1 MKVREIDGETFNNFA
16 NNHPLKNFY
25 QTKEYGDLM
34 IHSDFSVMYIGGFE
48 DDVLVAASLILYKTI
63 GPSMKYGYAPRG
75 FLLDYYDPDLLKKF
89 TKEIKSYYF
98 KKSFAFIKINPEI
111 TYSTIDFD
119 NKSKLINSRNKKLV
133 EDMKKMGYDKL
144 RDNLYFESM
153 LPKYTPV
160 INLQSYN
167 FENLDAKVIN
177 NARNGEL
184 SGIRLVTGDESDVPT
199 LYSFVQN
206 KGNKTEVFYKVFYDI
221 FKKSEMVD
229 LLLVELNYQTYVKFL
244 QKQFVFE
251 QENNERIN
259 QEFEE
264 DTTSMETYNKK
275 MKSDQTLSRIQSEI
289 ALANQKM

>member
-133 EDMKKMGYDKL
+133 EDMKKWDMT
-144 RDNLYFESM
+144 N
-153 LPKYTPV
+153 
-160 INLQSYN
+160 
-167 FENLDAKVIN
+167 
-177 NARNGEL
+177 
-184 SGIRLVTGDESDVPT
+184 
-199 LYSFVQN
+199 
-206 KGNKTEVFYKVFYDI
+206 
-221 FKKSEMVD
+221 
-229 LLLVELNYQTYVKFL
+229 
-244 QKQFVFE
+244 
-251 QENNERIN
+251 
-259 QEFEE
+259 
-264 DTTSMETYNKK
+264 
-275 MKSDQTLSRIQSEI
+275 
-289 ALANQKM
+289 